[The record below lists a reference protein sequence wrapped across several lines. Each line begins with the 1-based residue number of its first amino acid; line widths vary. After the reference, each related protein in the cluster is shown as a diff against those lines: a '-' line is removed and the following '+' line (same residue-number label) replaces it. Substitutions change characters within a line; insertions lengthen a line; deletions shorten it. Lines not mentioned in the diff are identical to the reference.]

1 VTSHNLTIA
10 LSGDRSSLC
19 RSEFVM
25 TDVDI
30 PGPTPGSLLSGPV
43 IVTKGG

>member
-1 VTSHNLTIA
+1 
-10 LSGDRSSLC
+10 
-19 RSEFVM
+19 M